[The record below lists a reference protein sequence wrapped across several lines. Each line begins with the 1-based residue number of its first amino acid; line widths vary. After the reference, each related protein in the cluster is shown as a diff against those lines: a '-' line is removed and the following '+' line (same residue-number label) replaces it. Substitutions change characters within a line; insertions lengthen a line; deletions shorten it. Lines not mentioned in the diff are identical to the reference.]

1 MSYILNIETSGTRC
15 SVCISHNEEI
25 MAFREI
31 DDGYTHAENLHL
43 FIDDVLNLANVQSH
57 QISAVAVS
65 KGPGSYT
72 GLRIGVSAAKGLAYS
87 LNIPLIGI
95 DTLHII
101 ALSAKAKNPSLA
113 FYCPMIDAR
122 RMEVYT
128 AVYDNDLKLKMPVEP
143 LIMNETSILKF
154 ADYSNMAFFGD
165 GMPKGQALL
174 STLKGHSFINDI
186 QASAIVM
193 PMISFKKF
201 RAKQFENHAYFEPF
215 YLKDFMILHKKSR
228 IQPA

>member
-15 SVCISHNEEI
+15 SVCISHNEEV

-31 DDGYTHAENLHL
+31 DNGYTHAENLHL
-43 FIDDVLNLANVQSH
+43 FIEEVLNLADVQSH

-95 DTLHII
+95 DTLHIM
-101 ALSAKAKNPSLA
+101 ALSAKAKNPDAS

-128 AVYDNDLKLKMPVEP
+128 AVFDRELKVKLPVEP
-143 LIMNETSILKF
+143 LILDENSVSKF
-154 ADYSNMAFFGD
+154 LDYPKMAFFGD
-165 GMPKGQALL
+165 GMPKAKDLL
-174 STLKGHSFINDI
+174 SKIPKHSFIEDI
-186 QASAIVM
+186 QAGALVM
-193 PMISFKKF
+193 PLISYKKF
-201 RAKQFENHAYFEPF
+201 RAKQFEDHAYFEPF
-215 YLKDFMILHKKSR
+215 YLKDFMILHKK
-228 IQPA
+228 ADLK